1 MREVRE
7 ETGVEGRLV
16 EKLGDVRYT
25 YTATWEPVKGER
37 IFKVVSFFLLT
48 AGRGRIGEIDD
59 AMRIEVDEARWLPL
73 DEAPRLLTHKGER
86 EMAARA
92 IEKLRPMIGRAVNVA
107 DYLEA
112 AREKVA
118 PELWCYFEGG
128 AGDEVTLRG
137 NVAAYERWQLR
148 PRMLVD
154 VSGVTTATT
163 LLGTEVASPLG
174 IAPFAM
180 QGLLDPDGELAT
192 ARAAAAAGAL
202 MCVSTLTTRTHAAIR
217 EAAGDGPRWFQ
228 LYVLKDRSRTLD
240 HMHEARE
247 AGYSA
252 LVLTVDAPY
261 IGRRERDLRLGF
273 QNPPPDLDL
282 PYANLFEMTP
292 ELTWRDLEWI
302 RAEMPLPIVLK
313 GILTREDAELAVEH
327 GADAVWVSNH
337 GGRQLDGVAAG
348 LEALPEVAEAVAGRC
363 EVYVD
368 GGIRRGT
375 DVLKALALG
384 ADAAFAAR
392 AFACAL
398 AVDGEAGVAH
408 ALSLLQDEIA
418 LGLGLLGCTSP
429 EQVTRAHV
437 QPAVA

>member
-1 MREVRE
+1 
-7 ETGVEGRLV
+7 
-16 EKLGDVRYT
+16 
-25 YTATWEPVKGER
+25 
-37 IFKVVSFFLLT
+37 
-48 AGRGRIGEIDD
+48 
-59 AMRIEVDEARWLPL
+59 
-73 DEAPRLLTHKGER
+73 
-86 EMAARA
+86 
-92 IEKLRPMIGRAVNVA
+92 MINVA
-107 DYLEA
+107 DYVEA

-118 PELWCYFEGG
+118 PEVWCYFEGG
-128 AGDEVTLRG
+128 AGDEVTLRD
-137 NVAAYERWQLR
+137 NVAAHERWQLR

-154 VSGVTTATT
+154 VSAVTTATT

-174 IAPFAM
+174 VAPFAM
-180 QGLLDPDGELAT
+180 QRLLDPEGEVAT
-192 ARAAAAAGAL
+192 ARAAAAAGVL
-202 MCVSTLTTRTHAAIR
+202 MCVSTLTTRTHADIAA
-217 EAAGDGPRWFQ
+217 AAGGGPRWFQ
-228 LYVLKDRSRTLD
+228 LYVLKDRQRTLD

-247 AGYSA
+247 AGYTA
-252 LVLTVDAPY
+252 LVLTVDAPV

-273 QNPPPDLDL
+273 ENPPPDLDL

-292 ELTWRDLEWI
+292 EITWRDLEWI

-313 GILTREDAELAVEH
+313 GILTREDATLAVEH

-337 GGRQLDGVAAG
+337 GGRQLDGVPAG

-418 LGLGLLGCTSP
+418 LGLGLLGCVSP

-437 QPAVA
+437 QRTPS